1 MWGSVPTHSLKA
13 RALLLC
19 LTLWLPAATAVYAGG
34 QPEASLSEA
43 QKLVNQQDYAGA
55 LRLLTAIQRKD
66 PNLRDE
72 TNRLMAQIMAV
83 TVQYNKVLEEV
94 NKAVEASDVAT
105 MEKLIPEL
113 HRIDPMRAA
122 GMTGQAESLIGI
134 LRLPAREQQLCEV

>member
-122 GMTGQAESLIGI
+122 GMTGQAGTVGALGVS
-134 LRLPAREQQLCEV
+134 R